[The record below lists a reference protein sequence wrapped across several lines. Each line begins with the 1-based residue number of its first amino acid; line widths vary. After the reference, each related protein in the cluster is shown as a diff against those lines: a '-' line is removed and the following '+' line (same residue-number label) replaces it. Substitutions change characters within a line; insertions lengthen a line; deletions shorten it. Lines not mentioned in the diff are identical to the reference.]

1 MCNVFMMETVSSERS
16 GEEREEEIEI
26 KKILDVRAI
35 KEMVAITQMKVV
47 ATFTAPTQHYPC

>member
-1 MCNVFMMETVSSERS
+1 MMETVSSERS